1 MFKSKLASFSIG
13 SFILCFS
20 LAANAE
26 PVLET
31 IQRTGVVRVAIREDA
46 APFGYLDSER
56 QLQGYCLD
64 FFVILQNQLSKKLK
78 RDTLIIRLLKSS
90 ARNRFQLVA
99 ENFVDLECGPNTI
112 RQEPPART
120 QFSTSFF
127 VSGTQ
132 FLIKQTD
139 STKIDL
145 DGNLKDVKIGV
156 LGNTSTEKFL
166 QNRYPEAK
174 IVRFGGTTGRN
185 RGVQALEQGRIAAM
199 VSDGILLRAQ
209 AQIQNLSQ
217 QEYPLIP
224 EPPLTCDRYGMII
237 SDDLEWQEFVNSV
250 IDSSAAQRLLDNWF
264 GNFIAE
270 ANSSQSSC
278 KF

>member
-46 APFGYLDSER
+46 APFGYLDSDR

-139 STKIDL
+139 STKIAL
-145 DGNLKDVKIGV
+145 DGNLKDIKIGV